1 MPDVR
6 AELHSTRTQAAC
18 HQHVPRAVAPWGRGH
33 GESQEERPSAFFG
46 QLQDG
51 SEAPVVLCSLCG
63 SYSETG
69 LRGSIANSVPCKGR
83 MSKGAAH
90 RASRFARGLHPKR
103 KECID
108 GPWPGVPAL
117 QVLCGKDTNLEGE
130 TPDALIEAG
139 LPAADAC
146 GFDDP
151 VGPDGWPDEAECEAA
166 PEFLS
171 QGPAFDE
178 PPEGPF

>member
-1 MPDVR
+1 MER
-6 AELHSTRTQAAC
+6 ARKS
-18 HQHVPRAVAPWGRGH
+18 GH
-33 GESQEERPSAFFG
+33 RPFLG

-83 MSKGAAH
+83 MTKGSAH

-108 GPWPGVPAL
+108 GPWPGIPAL
-117 QVLCGKDTNLEGE
+117 QVLCGKPTLLEGE
-130 TPDALIEAG
+130 VLGVSDEAG
-139 LPAADAC
+139 LPSADAC

-151 VGPDGWPDEAECEAA
+151 EGPDSRPDEAELEAA
-166 PEFLS
+166 PDGLPH
-171 QGPAFDE
+171 GPAFDE
-178 PPEGPF
+178 PPGDPFLSPPTPS